1 MSVRTR
7 TILLWSCLLL
17 GGARAFGEGPPD
29 EQKGKVTYVEG
40 TAKKRAT
47 AADWADAAVNAPV
60 GSGDRVRT
68 LIESRAE
75 LTLRELDV
83 LRLAP
88 KTTIDIVKLYEESK
102 TKAKETQ
109 MNVESGDIWAKVASV
124 GKDAKFDVGTP
135 VAGAAITGTIF
146 RINVAE
152 DSSTAQLKVYKGEVR
167 LSNVPDRM
175 ESIPPLVI
183 SKGQIVQPEEAPG
196 PREVPGPKEVA
207 GPKEVSLEEWVVI
220 VKSFQQI
227 TIGKEG
233 QIVAQGDFS
242 PKDRDEQSD
251 WVKWN
256 LARDKQQR

>member
-1 MSVRTR
+1 MRAMTA
-7 TILLWSCLLL
+7 LLCGCLLAVS
-17 GGARAFGEGPPD
+17 GRAFGEGTAAPD
-29 EQKGKVTYVEG
+29 QQKGKVTYVEG
-40 TAKKRAT
+40 TAKKRAET
-47 AADWADAAVNAPV
+47 VDWADAAVNAPV
-60 GSGDRVRT
+60 GSGDKVRT

-75 LTLRELDV
+75 LTLRDLDV

-109 MNVESGDIWAKVASV
+109 VNVESGDVWAKVASV

-167 LSNVPDRM
+167 LSNVPEKM
-175 ESIPPLVI
+175 ESISPMVI

-196 PREVPGPKEVA
+196 PKEVQGPQEVA

-220 VKSFQQI
+220 VKGFQQI
-227 TIGKEG
+227 TIGKGG

-256 LARDKQQR
+256 LARDKR